1 MMFGQNA
8 NEGLSGPD
16 KKDGMETMSEA
27 AAQSLGAILD
37 DASLSRERRASLQ
50 VYTLLRRAII
60 SLQLAP
66 NRPLS
71 VSRTPVREAF
81 IRLAEEGLLI
91 TYPQLA
97 TVISPIRME
106 ALLEAQFLREAV
118 ECALAE
124 RAAQRIDEDGII
136 RLRSVLERHAVAL
149 RAEKWMEFHQ
159 LDEDTHQLIC
169 EIAGLAGLGR
179 QIEHARGHLDRV
191 RYLTLPE
198 IETSRRVVTQ
208 HTTVVEAICDN
219 RPEDAREA
227 MRIHVRDLLPRLE
240 GLRAQYPDYFED
252 KPQFARRSPAR

>member
-1 MMFGQNA
+1 MA
-8 NEGLSGPD
+8 
-16 KKDGMETMSEA
+16 EA

-71 VSRTPVREAF
+71 EQDVANRLSVSRTPVREAF

-91 TYPQLA
+91 SYPQLA
-97 TVISPIRME
+97 TVVSPIRME

-124 RAAQRIDEDGII
+124 RAARTIDEDGIV
-136 RLRSVLERHAVAL
+136 RLRSVLQRHAVAL

-198 IETSRRVVTQ
+198 IETSRRVVAQ
-208 HTTVVEAICDN
+208 HTTVVEAICEN
-219 RPEDAREA
+219 RPEDAHEA

-240 GLRAQYPDYFED
+240 GLRAQYPDYFEERA
-252 KPQFARRSPAR
+252 QIARRPTAR

>member
-1 MMFGQNA
+1 M
-8 NEGLSGPD
+8 NE
-16 KKDGMETMSEA
+16 

-37 DASLSRERRASLQ
+37 DASLSRESRASRQ
-50 VYTLLRRAII
+50 VYILLRRAII
-60 SLQLAP
+60 SLQLEP
-66 NRPLS
+66 NRPLSEQDVATRLS

-81 IRLAEEGLLI
+81 IRLGEEGLLV

-124 RAAQRIDEDGII
+124 RAADRIDEDGTI
-136 RLRSVLERHAVAL
+136 RLRTILKRHDVAL

-169 EIAGLAGLGR
+169 EIAGLSGLGR

-198 IETSRRVVTQ
+198 IETSRRVVAQ
-208 HTTVVEAICDN
+208 HTTVVEAICEN
-219 RPEDAREA
+219 RAGDAREA
-227 MRIHVRDLLPRLE
+227 MRLHVRDLLPRLQS
-240 GLRAQYPDYFED
+240 LRAQYPDYFEE
-252 KPQFARRSPAR
+252 KPQFGRRQAAR

>member
-1 MMFGQNA
+1 
-8 NEGLSGPD
+8 
-16 KKDGMETMSEA
+16 MESMSEA
-27 AAQSLGAILD
+27 GSQSLGAILD
-37 DASLSRERRASLQ
+37 DASVSRERRASLQ
-50 VYTLLRRAII
+50 VYALLRRAII
-60 SLQLAP
+60 SLQLVP
-66 NRPLS
+66 NRPISEQDVANRLS

-124 RAAQRIDEDGII
+124 RAARTIDEDGIV
-136 RLRSVLERHAVAL
+136 RLRSVLARHAVAF

-169 EIAGLAGLGR
+169 EIAGLSGLGR

-198 IETSRRVVTQ
+198 IETSQRVVAQ
-208 HTTVVEAICDN
+208 HTTVVEAICEN

-227 MRIHVRDLLPRLE
+227 MRIHVRDLLPRLPS
-240 GLRAQYPDYFED
+240 LREQYPDFFED
-252 KPQFARRSPAR
+252 KPQFARRQQMR

>member
-1 MMFGQNA
+1 
-8 NEGLSGPD
+8 
-16 KKDGMETMSEA
+16 MSEA

-66 NRPLS
+66 NRPISEQDVANRLA

-91 TYPQLA
+91 SYPQLA

-124 RAAQRIDEDGII
+124 RAARTIDEDGIL
-136 RLRSVLERHAVAL
+136 RLRGVLERHAVAL
-149 RAEKWMEFHQ
+149 EAEKWMEFHQ

-198 IETSRRVVTQ
+198 IETSRRVVAQ
-208 HTTVVEAICDN
+208 HTTVVEAICEN

-227 MRIHVRDLLPRLE
+227 MRIHVRDLLPRLP
-240 GLRAQYPDYFED
+240 GLREQYPDYFEERA
-252 KPQFARRSPAR
+252 QIARRPQIR